1 MSAPA
6 QNALLPAPV
15 IMSARARDF
24 ATVAKASSI
33 SRKIA
38 TESALSASG
47 RLSRSTAQSSRVVSS
62 TDIRGSLSWLGST
75 DGLGQKLPALCHFDQ
90 FTLENLAAGGQ
101 RQLAQPDEIFRHVVL
116 GEPLAAKMRDQ
127 FRSGH
132 AARHGDADP
141 LAKPSIGDGKAGD
154 PAGPWVA

>member
-1 MSAPA
+1 
-6 QNALLPAPV
+6 
-15 IMSARARDF
+15 
-24 ATVAKASSI
+24 
-33 SRKIA
+33 
-38 TESALSASG
+38 

-62 TDIRGSLSWLGST
+62 TGIRGSLSWLGST

-154 PAGPWVA
+154 PAGPWVAQGERLDVAGIDVMTTADNEVLQAALDLQVTVGIHAAEIARHEPSRA